1 MKITF
6 LNYNRAHYSTEILF
20 VLSQEMTLDSCL
32 YVSRKGG
39 AWGTE
44 FHHLCRGTLN
54 HSFAHFCFII
64 EVTFS
69 VHFPT
74 CSNQDSLCLLFVF
87 VLIGMLEA
95 SKAIFAFKAVAVY
108 SPPPVLML
116 WIPNL
121 DMLALCV
128 YVTLYANAALVQS
141 HALKYNSTVVQVHV
155 RDLNAT

>member
-1 MKITF
+1 M
-6 LNYNRAHYSTEILF
+6 
-20 VLSQEMTLDSCL
+20 
-32 YVSRKGG
+32 
-39 AWGTE
+39 
-44 FHHLCRGTLN
+44 
-54 HSFAHFCFII
+54 
-64 EVTFS
+64 
-69 VHFPT
+69 
-74 CSNQDSLCLLFVF
+74 F